1 VARTS
6 AVEYE
11 RVAEACSSL
20 FLEGKSPSFESV
32 YDLIG
37 RKGGAKVV
45 QGMIADWRKE
55 MANRFMAGRTN
66 PDLPEELITESDK
79 VLTVV
84 WRLALEKSDTAYADE
99 RSRLDQARVDMAAA
113 VTQAQERAAE
123 FEREALSLQGER
135 QALQARLQGSQ
146 AEIED
151 LRQRLSDTT
160 TLLRARD
167 EQIGQMR
174 EDGARLANTLES
186 ERRNHE
192 AELLAER
199 DRHEQAVNAER
210 QRAHES
216 VEREREI
223 AAGERQYLMRQTDE
237 IRQAAKANEAVP
249 QGTTPGGQILR
260 RELPGASRPGGKRS
274 GVLARQGRS
283 GGGRVQ
289 PLAAGVR
296 GSGRENRWLAG
307 AHTDPGAR
315 TRPASTRGVSY
326 GKGGELSGD
335 YSGLSSSQAR
345 A

>member
-32 YDLIG
+32 YELIG

-66 PDLPEELITESDK
+66 PDLPEELITEATRCSPSSGAWRWKSPMPRTPMNEADS
-79 VLTVV
+79 T
-84 WRLALEKSDTAYADE
+84 RLASTWLP
-99 RSRLDQARVDMAAA
+99 A

-151 LRQRLSDTT
+151 LRQRLADTT

-237 IRQAAKANEAVP
+237 IRQAAKANEAVLKE
-249 QGTTPGGQILR
+249 QLQEAKSLR
-260 RELPGASRPGGKRS
+260 REFPGASRPGGKRS

-326 GKGGELSGD
+326 GKVGELSGD